1 MSKEPDD
8 TTAEAPHTIDG
19 SNRVAEFERHRRL
32 LFSIAYRMLGS
43 VADAEDILQ
52 DAFIRWQRA
61 SKTEVKSPK
70 AFLIT
75 VVSRLCIS
83 HLQSARA
90 RREEYVGEWL
100 PEPLATGV
108 ENQPSRIVQV
118 DESVSMALLL
128 LLERLTP
135 VERAVY
141 LLQDIFDYT
150 HAEIAKTLDLTEA
163 NCRQLLHRAREH
175 VRLARPRFK
184 ASEKEHR
191 EVLERFQEAAASG
204 NMDNLLALLSL
215 DVVLHSD
222 GGGKA
227 PAFPLP
233 IYGPDK
239 VANAVVKGLRI
250 LLSMK
255 PVQRI
260 LQVNGEPGIVSYVK
274 GRPQSVFTLQVN
286 DGRIDAIFIVTNPKK
301 LANLPPTVS

>member
-1 MSKEPDD
+1 MSKEPDE
-8 TTAEAPHTIDG
+8 TSAEAPHTLEG
-19 SNRVAEFERHRRL
+19 SNRVAEFERHRRI

-43 VADAEDILQ
+43 VADAEDMLQ
-52 DAFIRWQRA
+52 DAFIRWQQA
-61 SKTEVKSPK
+61 SKTEVKSTK

-75 VVSRLCIS
+75 IVTRLCIN

-90 RREEYVGEWL
+90 RREQYVGEWL
-100 PEPLATGV
+100 PEPLVTDL
-108 ENQPSRIVQV
+108 ESQPSRTVQV
-118 DESVSMALLL
+118 EESVSMALLL

-135 VERAVY
+135 VERAVF
-141 LLQDIFDYT
+141 LLQEIFDYT
-150 HAEIAKTLDLTEA
+150 HAEIAKTLELTEV
-163 NCRQLLHRAREH
+163 NCRQLLRRARER
-175 VRLARPRFK
+175 VRLARPRFR
-184 ASEKEHR
+184 ASVKEHAK
-191 EVLERFQEAAASG
+191 VLERFQEAAASG
-204 NMDNLLALLSL
+204 NMDGLLALLSL

-239 VANAVVKGLRI
+239 VARAVVQGLRT
-250 LLSMK
+250 LLCLR

-260 LQVNGEPGIVSYVK
+260 LQVNGEPGIVSYVN

-301 LANLPPTVS
+301 LSHLPPAVS